1 MDTPLFRASFRFLA
15 CALFGVLGLGSA
27 QAQNQPYPNR
37 PIKMIVPYPA
47 AGNADITGRV
57 IAKKLGTLL
66 NTTVIVENRSGAN
79 GMIGTD
85 AVVKAPADGYTLLM
99 AASGPIVINPVLYAK
114 VPYDPIKDLLP
125 ISQVLSFQYVL
136 VVSATSSINT
146 LNDAVLQGKA
156 QPGKLS
162 FGSTGIGG
170 GGHLAG
176 EMFSMLSGAQF
187 NHVPYKGSA
196 PALVDL
202 LGGQLAFTFDTVLTA
217 SPLIQDK
224 RLKAFAV
231 SGPKRARSLP
241 SIPTM
246 QEEGFKDFDITQFV
260 GLFAPAGTDAAI
272 IERLNQSTRL
282 ALQDAEVIETLQTK
296 GGNDLVGNSAAE
308 FAALI
313 KRELTMYGTLVKRAE
328 IKAE

>member
-1 MDTPLFRASFRFLA
+1 MNTPLFRNLFWHLTFALGALA
-15 CALFGVLGLGSA
+15 VGSA
-27 QAQNQPYPNR
+27 QAQTQPYPSR
-37 PIKMIVPYPA
+37 PIKMMVPYPA
-47 AGNADITGRV
+47 GGNADITGRV
-57 IAKKLGTLL
+57 IAKKMGALL
-66 NTTVIVENRSGAN
+66 NVPVIVENRSGAN

-85 AVVKAPADGYTLLM
+85 AVVKAAADGYTLLM

-114 VPYDPIKDLLP
+114 VPYDPVKDLLP

-136 VVSATSSINT
+136 VVPSSSA
-146 LNDAVLQGKA
+146 LNSLNEIVQQGKA

-162 FGSTGIGG
+162 YGSTGIGG

-241 SIPTM
+241 GIPTM
-246 QEEGFKDFDITQFV
+246 QEAGFQYFDITQFV
-260 GLFAPAGTDAAI
+260 GLLAPAGTEPAMI
-272 IERLNQSTRL
+272 QRLNAVTVQ
-282 ALQDAEVIETLQTK
+282 ALQDPEVIEALQTK
-296 GGNDLVGNSAAE
+296 GGNDLVGNSSAA
-308 FAALI
+308 FADLI
-313 KRELTMYGTLVKRAE
+313 KRELTMYGALIKRAE

>member
-1 MDTPLFRASFRFLA
+1 MPLFRTLCWQLTFALGALA
-15 CALFGVLGLGSA
+15 VGSA
-27 QAQNQPYPNR
+27 QAQSQPYPSR
-37 PIKMIVPYPA
+37 PIKMVVPYPA
-47 AGNADITGRV
+47 GGNADITGRV
-57 IAKKLGTLL
+57 IAKKMGALL
-66 NTTVIVENRSGAN
+66 NVPVIVENRSGAN

-85 AVVKAPADGYTLLM
+85 AVVKAAADGYTLLM

-114 VPYDPIKDLLP
+114 VPYDPVKDLLP

-136 VVSATSSINT
+136 VVPSSSA
-146 LNDAVLQGKA
+146 LNSLKEIVQQGKA

-162 FGSTGIGG
+162 YGSTGIGG

-176 EMFSMLSGAQF
+176 EMFSMLSGSQF

-224 RLKAFAV
+224 RLRAFAV
-231 SGPKRARSLP
+231 SGPQRARSLP
-241 SIPTM
+241 NIPTM
-246 QEEGFKDFDITQFV
+246 QEAGFKDFDITQFV
-260 GLFAPAGTDAAI
+260 GLLAPAGTEPAMI
-272 IERLNQSTRL
+272 QRLNAVTVQ
-282 ALQDAEVIETLQTK
+282 ALQDPEVIEALQTK
-296 GGNDLVGNSAAE
+296 GGNDLVGNSSAA
-308 FAALI
+308 FADLI
-313 KRELTMYGTLVKRAE
+313 KRELTMYGALIKRAE

>member
-1 MDTPLFRASFRFLA
+1 MHIRIFHAFSLILVLFVGPFWLT
-15 CALFGVLGLGSA
+15 SA
-27 QAQNQPYPNR
+27 QAEPYPNR
-37 PIKMIVPYPA
+37 PIKMVVPYPA
-47 AGNADITGRV
+47 GGNADITGRV
-57 IAKKLGTLL
+57 MAKKMSALL
-66 NTTVIVENRSGAN
+66 NTPIVVDNRSGAN

-85 AVVKAPADGYTLLM
+85 IVAKAAPDGYTLLM

-114 VPYDPIKDLLP
+114 VPYDPLKGLQP

-136 VVSATSSINT
+136 VVSAASSINT
-146 LNDAVLQGKA
+146 LNEAVLQGTA

-162 FGSTGIGG
+162 CGSTGIGG
-170 GGHLAG
+170 GGQLAG

-217 SPLIQDK
+217 SPLIQEK

-241 SIPTM
+241 DIPTM
-246 QEEGFKDFDITQFV
+246 QEAGFKDFDITQFV
-260 GLFAPAGTDAAI
+260 GVFAPSGIDSAI
-272 IERLNQSTRL
+272 VQRLNEVIIQ
-282 ALQDAEVIETLQTK
+282 ALQDAEVIEALQTK
-296 GGNDLVGNSAAE
+296 GGNDLIGNSPTAFAE
-308 FAALI
+308 LLS
-313 KRELTMYGTLVKRAE
+313 RELTMYGTLIKRAGV
-328 IKAE
+328 KAE

>member
-1 MDTPLFRASFRFLA
+1 MRSALFRSVFWLLA
-15 CALFGVLGLGSA
+15 CALGAIGLGTA
-27 QAQNQPYPNR
+27 QAQIQPYPYR
-37 PIKMIVPYPA
+37 PIKIVVPYPA
-47 AGNADITGRV
+47 GGNADITGRV
-57 IAKKLGTLL
+57 IAKKLSALL
-66 NTTVIVENRSGAN
+66 NIPVIVDNRSGAN

-85 AVVKAPADGYTLLM
+85 AVVRSAPDGYTLLM

-114 VPYDPIKDLLP
+114 VPYDPIKDLQP

-136 VVSATSSINT
+136 VVSAASSINT
-146 LNDAVLQGKA
+146 LDDAVRQGKA

-176 EMFSMLSGAQF
+176 EMFSVLSGAQF

-241 SIPTM
+241 TIPTM
-246 QEEGFKDFDITQFV
+246 QEAGFKDFDITQFV
-260 GLFAPAGTDAAI
+260 GLFAPAGTDSVI
-272 IERLNQSTRL
+272 IERLNAASIQ
-282 ALQDAEVIETLQTK
+282 AIQDPEVIEALQTK
-296 GGNDLVGNSAAE
+296 GGNDLVGSSYVE
-308 FAALI
+308 FAELI
-313 KRELTMYGTLVKRAE
+313 KRELSMYGALIKRAE

>member
-1 MDTPLFRASFRFLA
+1 MNMPLFRTLFWHLTFALGALA
-15 CALFGVLGLGSA
+15 VGSA
-27 QAQNQPYPNR
+27 QAQTQPYPSR
-37 PIKMIVPYPA
+37 PIKMVVPYPA
-47 AGNADITGRV
+47 GGNADITGRV
-57 IAKKLGTLL
+57 IAKKMGALL
-66 NTTVIVENRSGAN
+66 NVPVIVEHRSGAN

-85 AVVKAPADGYTLLM
+85 AVVKAAADGYTLLM

-114 VPYDPIKDLLP
+114 VPYDPVKDLLP

-136 VVSATSSINT
+136 VVPSSSA
-146 LNDAVLQGKA
+146 LNSLNEIVQQGKA

-162 FGSTGIGG
+162 YGSTGIGG

-241 SIPTM
+241 GIPTM
-246 QEEGFKDFDITQFV
+246 QEAGFQDFDITQFV
-260 GLFAPAGTDAAI
+260 GLLAPAGTEPAMI
-272 IERLNQSTRL
+272 QRLNAVTVQ
-282 ALQDAEVIETLQTK
+282 ALQDPEVIEALQTK
-296 GGNDLVGNSAAE
+296 GGNDLVGNSSAA
-308 FAALI
+308 FADLI
-313 KRELTMYGTLVKRAE
+313 KRELTMYGALIKRAE

>member
-1 MDTPLFRASFRFLA
+1 MNTPLFRNLFWHLTFALGALA
-15 CALFGVLGLGSA
+15 VGSA
-27 QAQNQPYPNR
+27 QAQTQPYPSR
-37 PIKMIVPYPA
+37 PIKMVVPYPA
-47 AGNADITGRV
+47 GGNADITGRV
-57 IAKKLGTLL
+57 IAKKMGALL
-66 NTTVIVENRSGAN
+66 NVPVIVENRSGAN

-85 AVVKAPADGYTLLM
+85 AVVKAAADGYTLLM

-114 VPYDPIKDLLP
+114 VPYDPVKDLLP

-136 VVSATSSINT
+136 VVPSSSA
-146 LNDAVLQGKA
+146 LNSLNEIVQQGKA

-162 FGSTGIGG
+162 YGSTGIGG

-241 SIPTM
+241 GIPTM
-246 QEEGFKDFDITQFV
+246 QEAGFQDFDITQFV
-260 GLFAPAGTDAAI
+260 GLLAPAGTEPAMI
-272 IERLNQSTRL
+272 QRLNAVTVQ
-282 ALQDAEVIETLQTK
+282 ALQDPEVIEALQTK
-296 GGNDLVGNSAAE
+296 GGKDLVGNSSAA
-308 FAALI
+308 FADLI
-313 KRELTMYGTLVKRAE
+313 KRELTMYGALIKRAE

>member
-1 MDTPLFRASFRFLA
+1 MHMPFFRTVCWHLA
-15 CALFGVLGLGSA
+15 FVFGAIGVGSA
-27 QAQNQPYPNR
+27 QAQPYPNR
-37 PIKMIVPYPA
+37 PIKIVVPYPA
-47 AGNADITGRV
+47 GGNADITGRV
-57 IAKKLGTLL
+57 IAKKMGALL
-66 NTTVIVENRSGAN
+66 NVPVVVENRSGAN

-85 AVVKAPADGYTLLM
+85 AVVRAPADGYTLLM

-114 VPYDPIKDLLP
+114 VPYDPIKDLIP

-136 VVSATSSINT
+136 VVSAASSINT

-176 EMFSMLSGAQF
+176 EMFSMLSSVQF

-241 SIPTM
+241 NIPTM
-246 QEEGFKDFDITQFV
+246 QEAGFKDFDITQFV
-260 GLFAPAGTDAAI
+260 GLFAPAGTEPSI
-272 IERLNQSTRL
+272 IERLNAVSVQAT
-282 ALQDAEVIETLQTK
+282 QDPEVIEALQTK
-296 GGNDLVGNSAAE
+296 GGNDLVGGSSTAFAE
-308 FAALI
+308 LIQRELAMYSALI
-313 KRELTMYGTLVKRAE
+313 KRAE

>member
-1 MDTPLFRASFRFLA
+1 MNTPLFRNLFWHLTFALGALA
-15 CALFGVLGLGSA
+15 VGSA
-27 QAQNQPYPNR
+27 QAQTQPYPSR
-37 PIKMIVPYPA
+37 PIKMMVPYPA
-47 AGNADITGRV
+47 GGNADITGRV
-57 IAKKLGTLL
+57 IAKKMGALL
-66 NTTVIVENRSGAN
+66 NVPVIVENRSGAN

-85 AVVKAPADGYTLLM
+85 AVVKAAADGYTLLM

-114 VPYDPIKDLLP
+114 VPYDPVKDLLP

-136 VVSATSSINT
+136 VVPSSSA
-146 LNDAVLQGKA
+146 LNSLNEIVQQGKA

-162 FGSTGIGG
+162 YGSTGIGG

-241 SIPTM
+241 GIPTM
-246 QEEGFKDFDITQFV
+246 QEAGFQDFDITQFV
-260 GLFAPAGTDAAI
+260 GLLAPAGTEPAMI
-272 IERLNQSTRL
+272 QRLNAVTVQ
-282 ALQDAEVIETLQTK
+282 ALQDPEGIEALQTK
-296 GGNDLVGNSAAE
+296 GGNDLVGNSSAA
-308 FAALI
+308 FADLI
-313 KRELTMYGTLVKRAE
+313 KRELTMYGALIKRAE

>member
-1 MDTPLFRASFRFLA
+1 MHTPRFRTLLWLFA
-15 CALFGVLGLGSA
+15 CGLGALGLGPA
-27 QAQNQPYPNR
+27 QAQSQPYPNR
-37 PIKMIVPYPA
+37 PIKMVVPYPA
-47 AGNADITGRV
+47 GGNADITGRV
-57 IAKKLGTLL
+57 IAKKMSALL
-66 NTTVIVENRSGAN
+66 NIPVIVENRSGAN

-85 AVVKAPADGYTLLM
+85 AVVKAAPDGYTLLM

-114 VPYDPIKDLLP
+114 VPYDPVKDLQP

-136 VVSATSSINT
+136 VVSAASSINT

-217 SPLIQDK
+217 SPLIQEK

-241 SIPTM
+241 DIPTM
-246 QEEGFKDFDITQFV
+246 QEAGFKDFDITQFV
-260 GLFAPAGTDAAI
+260 GLFAPAGTEPAI
-272 IERLNQSTRL
+272 VERLNQSTNQ
-282 ALQDAEVIETLQTK
+282 ALQDAEVIEALQTK
-296 GGNDLVGNSAAE
+296 GGNDLAGNSSVE

-313 KRELTMYGTLVKRAE
+313 KHELTMYGALIKRAD

>member
-1 MDTPLFRASFRFLA
+1 MYRPFFRSVCLHLA
-15 CALFGVLGLGSA
+15 FALGAIGVSSA
-27 QAQNQPYPNR
+27 QAQPYPNR
-37 PIKMIVPYPA
+37 PIKMVVPYPA
-47 AGNADITGRV
+47 GGNADITGRV
-57 IAKKLGTLL
+57 IAKRMGALL
-66 NTTVIVENRSGAN
+66 NVPVVVENRSGAN

-85 AVVKAPADGYTLLM
+85 AVVRSTPDGYTLLM
-99 AASGPIVINPVLYAK
+99 AASGPIVINPVLYPK
-114 VPYDPIKDLLP
+114 VPYDPIKDLHP

-136 VVSATSSINT
+136 VASAASSINA

-241 SIPTM
+241 SVPTM
-246 QEEGFKDFDITQFV
+246 QEAGFKDFDITQFV
-260 GLFAPAGTDAAI
+260 GLFAPAGTELGI
-272 IERLNQSTRL
+272 IERLNVVSVQ
-282 ALQDAEVIETLQTK
+282 AIQDPEVIEALQTK
-296 GGNDLVGNSAAE
+296 GGNDLVGGSSTAFAE
-308 FAALI
+308 LI
-313 KRELTMYGTLVKRAE
+313 QRELAMYSALVKRAK

>member
-1 MDTPLFRASFRFLA
+1 MNTPLFRNLFWHLTFALGALA
-15 CALFGVLGLGSA
+15 VGSA
-27 QAQNQPYPNR
+27 QAQTQPYPSR
-37 PIKMIVPYPA
+37 PIKMVVPYPA
-47 AGNADITGRV
+47 GGNADITGRV
-57 IAKKLGTLL
+57 IAKKMGALL
-66 NTTVIVENRSGAN
+66 NVPVIVENRSGAN

-85 AVVKAPADGYTLLM
+85 AVVKAAADGYTLLM

-114 VPYDPIKDLLP
+114 VPYDPVKDLLP

-136 VVSATSSINT
+136 VVPSSSA
-146 LNDAVLQGKA
+146 LNSLNEIVQQGKA

-162 FGSTGIGG
+162 YGSTGIGG

-241 SIPTM
+241 GIPTM
-246 QEEGFKDFDITQFV
+246 QEAGFQDFDITQFV
-260 GLFAPAGTDAAI
+260 GLLAPAGTEPAMI
-272 IERLNQSTRL
+272 QRLNAVTVQ
-282 ALQDAEVIETLQTK
+282 ALQDPEVIEALQTK
-296 GGNDLVGNSAAE
+296 GGTDLVGNSSAA
-308 FAALI
+308 FADLI
-313 KRELTMYGTLVKRAE
+313 KRELTMYGALIKRAE

>member
-1 MDTPLFRASFRFLA
+1 
-15 CALFGVLGLGSA
+15 V
-27 QAQNQPYPNR
+27 
-37 PIKMIVPYPA
+37 VPYPA
-47 AGNADITGRV
+47 GGNADITGRV
-57 IAKKLGTLL
+57 IAKKMGALL
-66 NTTVIVENRSGAN
+66 NVPVIVENRSGAN

-85 AVVKAPADGYTLLM
+85 AVVKAAADGYTLLM

-114 VPYDPIKDLLP
+114 VPYDPVKDLLP

-136 VVSATSSINT
+136 VVPSSSA
-146 LNDAVLQGKA
+146 LNSLNEIVQQGKA

-162 FGSTGIGG
+162 YGSTGIGG

-224 RLKAFAV
+224 RLRAFAV
-231 SGPKRARSLP
+231 SGPQRARSLP
-241 SIPTM
+241 NIPTM
-246 QEEGFKDFDITQFV
+246 QEAGFKDFDITQFV
-260 GLFAPAGTDAAI
+260 GLLAPAGTEPAMI
-272 IERLNQSTRL
+272 QRLNAVTVQ
-282 ALQDAEVIETLQTK
+282 ALQDPEVIEALQTK
-296 GGNDLVGNSAAE
+296 GGNDLVGNSSAA
-308 FAALI
+308 FADLI
-313 KRELTMYGTLVKRAE
+313 KRELTMYGALIKRAE

>member
-1 MDTPLFRASFRFLA
+1 MNTPLFRNLFWHLTFALGALA
-15 CALFGVLGLGSA
+15 VGSA
-27 QAQNQPYPNR
+27 QAQTQPYPSR
-37 PIKMIVPYPA
+37 PIKMVVPYPA
-47 AGNADITGRV
+47 GGNADITGRV
-57 IAKKLGTLL
+57 IAKKMGALL
-66 NTTVIVENRSGAN
+66 NVPVIVENRSGAN

-85 AVVKAPADGYTLLM
+85 AVVKATADGYTLLM

-114 VPYDPIKDLLP
+114 VPYDPVKDLLP

-136 VVSATSSINT
+136 VVPSSSA
-146 LNDAVLQGKA
+146 LNSLNEIVQQGKA

-162 FGSTGIGG
+162 YGSTGIGG

-241 SIPTM
+241 GIPTM
-246 QEEGFKDFDITQFV
+246 QEAGFQDFDITQFV
-260 GLFAPAGTDAAI
+260 GLLAPAGTEPAMI
-272 IERLNQSTRL
+272 QRLNAVTVQ
-282 ALQDAEVIETLQTK
+282 ALQDPEVIEALQTK
-296 GGNDLVGNSAAE
+296 GGNDLVGNSSAA
-308 FAALI
+308 FADLI
-313 KRELTMYGTLVKRAE
+313 KRELTMYGALIKRAE

>member
-1 MDTPLFRASFRFLA
+1 MPLFRTLFWHLTFALGALA
-15 CALFGVLGLGSA
+15 VGSA
-27 QAQNQPYPNR
+27 QAQTQPYPSR
-37 PIKMIVPYPA
+37 PIKMMVPYPA
-47 AGNADITGRV
+47 GGNADITGRV
-57 IAKKLGTLL
+57 IAKKMGALL
-66 NTTVIVENRSGAN
+66 NVPVIVENRSGAN

-85 AVVKAPADGYTLLM
+85 AVVKAAADGYTLLM

-114 VPYDPIKDLLP
+114 VPYDPVKDLLP

-136 VVSATSSINT
+136 VVPSSSA
-146 LNDAVLQGKA
+146 LNSLNEIVQQGKA

-162 FGSTGIGG
+162 YGSTGIGG

-217 SPLIQDK
+217 SPLIQDN

-241 SIPTM
+241 GIPTM
-246 QEEGFKDFDITQFV
+246 QEAGFQDFDITQFV
-260 GLFAPAGTDAAI
+260 GLLAPAGTEPAMI
-272 IERLNQSTRL
+272 QRLNAVTVQ
-282 ALQDAEVIETLQTK
+282 ALQDPEVIEALQTK
-296 GGNDLVGNSAAE
+296 GGNDLVGNSSAA
-308 FAALI
+308 FADLI
-313 KRELTMYGTLVKRAE
+313 KRELTMYGALIKRAE

>member
-1 MDTPLFRASFRFLA
+1 MASPFARALFWLLA
-15 CALFGVLGLGSA
+15 CALGAIGLGSA
-27 QAQNQPYPNR
+27 QAQNSPYPNR
-37 PIKMIVPYPA
+37 PIKMVVPYPA
-47 AGNADITGRV
+47 GGNADITGRV
-57 IAKKLGTLL
+57 IAKKMSALL
-66 NTTVIVENRSGAN
+66 NSPVIVENRSGAN

-85 AVVKAPADGYTLLM
+85 AVVRSAPDGYTLLM

-114 VPYDPIKDLLP
+114 VPYDPVKDLLP

-136 VVSATSSINT
+136 VVSAASSINT

-217 SPLIQDK
+217 SPLIQEK

-231 SGPKRARSLP
+231 SGSQRARSLP
-241 SIPTM
+241 AIPTM
-246 QEEGFKDFDITQFV
+246 QEAGFKDFDITQFV
-260 GLFAPAGTDAAI
+260 GLFAPAGTDPAM
-272 IERLNQSTRL
+272 IERLNQSTNQ

-296 GGNDLVGNSAAE
+296 GGNDLVGNSSAE

-313 KRELTMYGTLVKRAE
+313 KRELTMYGALIKRAN

>member
-1 MDTPLFRASFRFLA
+1 MNTPLFRNLFWHLTFALGALA
-15 CALFGVLGLGSA
+15 VGSA
-27 QAQNQPYPNR
+27 QAQTQPYPSR
-37 PIKMIVPYPA
+37 PIKMVVPYPA
-47 AGNADITGRV
+47 GGNADITGRV
-57 IAKKLGTLL
+57 IAKKMGALL
-66 NTTVIVENRSGAN
+66 NVPVIVENRSGAN

-85 AVVKAPADGYTLLM
+85 AVVKAAADGYTLLM

-114 VPYDPIKDLLP
+114 VPYDPVKDLLP

-136 VVSATSSINT
+136 VVPSSSA
-146 LNDAVLQGKA
+146 LNSLNEIVQQGKA

-162 FGSTGIGG
+162 YGSTGIGG

-241 SIPTM
+241 GIPTM
-246 QEEGFKDFDITQFV
+246 QEAGFQDFDITQFV
-260 GLFAPAGTDAAI
+260 GLLAPAGTEPAMI
-272 IERLNQSTRL
+272 QRLNAVTVQ
-282 ALQDAEVIETLQTK
+282 ALQDPEVIEALQTK
-296 GGNDLVGNSAAE
+296 GGNDLVGNSSAA
-308 FAALI
+308 FADLI
-313 KRELTMYGTLVKRAE
+313 KRELTMYGALIKRAE

>member
-1 MDTPLFRASFRFLA
+1 MRTPIFCTPIWLLA
-15 CALFGVLGLGSA
+15 FAMGAIGFGSA

-37 PIKMIVPYPA
+37 PIKMVVPYPA
-47 AGNADITGRV
+47 GGNADITGRV
-57 IAKKLGTLL
+57 VAKKMSALL
-66 NTTVIVENRSGAN
+66 NIPIIVENRSGAN

-85 AVVKAPADGYTLLM
+85 AVVKAPADGYSLLM

-114 VPYDPIKDLLP
+114 VPYDPIKDLQP

-136 VVSATSSINT
+136 VVSAASLINT
-146 LNDAVLQGKA
+146 LNDAVLEGKA

-241 SIPTM
+241 TIPTM
-246 QEEGFKDFDITQFV
+246 QEMGFKDFDITQFV
-260 GLFAPAGTDAAI
+260 GLLAPAGTDPAI
-272 IERLNQSTRL
+272 IERLNAVSVQ
-282 ALQDAEVIETLQTK
+282 ALQDPEVIEALQTK
-296 GGNDLVGNSAAE
+296 GGNDLVGNSSVAFAE
-308 FAALI
+308 LI
-313 KRELTMYGTLVKRAE
+313 QRELTMYSALIKRAE

>member
-1 MDTPLFRASFRFLA
+1 MRSALFRSVFWLLA
-15 CALFGVLGLGSA
+15 CALGAIGLGAA
-27 QAQNQPYPNR
+27 QAQIQPYPYR
-37 PIKMIVPYPA
+37 PIKIVVPYPA
-47 AGNADITGRV
+47 GGNADITGRV
-57 IAKKLGTLL
+57 IAKKLSALL
-66 NTTVIVENRSGAN
+66 NIPVIVDNRSGAN

-85 AVVKAPADGYTLLM
+85 AVVRSAPDGYTLLM

-114 VPYDPIKDLLP
+114 VPYDSIKDLQP

-136 VVSATSSINT
+136 VVSAASSINT
-146 LNDAVLQGKA
+146 LDDAVRQGKA

-176 EMFSMLSGAQF
+176 EMFSVLSGAQF

-241 SIPTM
+241 TIPTM
-246 QEEGFKDFDITQFV
+246 QEAGFKDFDITQFV
-260 GLFAPAGTDAAI
+260 GLFAPAGTDSVI
-272 IERLNQSTRL
+272 IERLNAASVQ
-282 ALQDAEVIETLQTK
+282 AIQDPEVIEALQTK
-296 GGNDLVGNSAAE
+296 GGNDLVGSSYVE
-308 FAALI
+308 FAELI
-313 KRELTMYGTLVKRAE
+313 KRELSMYGALIKRAE

>member
-1 MDTPLFRASFRFLA
+1 MNMPLFRTLCWQLTFALGALA
-15 CALFGVLGLGSA
+15 VGSA
-27 QAQNQPYPNR
+27 QAQSQPYPSR
-37 PIKMIVPYPA
+37 PIKMVVPYPA
-47 AGNADITGRV
+47 GGNADITGRV
-57 IAKKLGTLL
+57 IAKKMGALL
-66 NTTVIVENRSGAN
+66 NVPVIVENRSGAN

-85 AVVKAPADGYTLLM
+85 AVVKAAADGYTLLM

-114 VPYDPIKDLLP
+114 VPYDPVKDLLP

-136 VVSATSSINT
+136 VVPSSSA
-146 LNDAVLQGKA
+146 LNSLKEIVQQGKA

-162 FGSTGIGG
+162 YGSTGIGG

-176 EMFSMLSGAQF
+176 EMFSMLSGSQF

-224 RLKAFAV
+224 RLRAFAV
-231 SGPKRARSLP
+231 SGPQRARSLP
-241 SIPTM
+241 NIPTM
-246 QEEGFKDFDITQFV
+246 QEAGFKDFDITQFV
-260 GLFAPAGTDAAI
+260 GLLAPAGTEPAMI
-272 IERLNQSTRL
+272 QRLNAVTVQ
-282 ALQDAEVIETLQTK
+282 ALQDPEVIEALQTK
-296 GGNDLVGNSAAE
+296 GGNDLVGNSSAA
-308 FAALI
+308 FADLI
-313 KRELTMYGTLVKRAE
+313 KRELTMYGALIKRAE

>member
-1 MDTPLFRASFRFLA
+1 MRSALFRSVFWLLA
-15 CALFGVLGLGSA
+15 CALGAIGLGAA
-27 QAQNQPYPNR
+27 QAQIQPYPYR
-37 PIKMIVPYPA
+37 PIKIVVPYPA
-47 AGNADITGRV
+47 GGNADITGRV
-57 IAKKLGTLL
+57 IAKKLSALL
-66 NTTVIVENRSGAN
+66 NIPVIVDNRSGAN

-85 AVVKAPADGYTLLM
+85 AVVRSAPDGYTLLM

-114 VPYDPIKDLLP
+114 VPYDPSKDLQP

-136 VVSATSSINT
+136 VVSAASSINT
-146 LNDAVLQGKA
+146 LDDAVRQGKA

-176 EMFSMLSGAQF
+176 EMFSVLSGAQF

-241 SIPTM
+241 TIPTM
-246 QEEGFKDFDITQFV
+246 QEAGFKDFDITQFV
-260 GLFAPAGTDAAI
+260 GLFAPAGTDSVI
-272 IERLNQSTRL
+272 IERLNAASVQ
-282 ALQDAEVIETLQTK
+282 AIQDPEVIEALQTK
-296 GGNDLVGNSAAE
+296 GGNDLVGSSYVE
-308 FAALI
+308 FAELI
-313 KRELTMYGTLVKRAE
+313 KRELSMYGALIKRAE

>member
-1 MDTPLFRASFRFLA
+1 MYLPFIRPLFWL
-15 CALFGVLGLGSA
+15 LTYTLGVVGLGSA
-27 QAQNQPYPNR
+27 HAQTQDYPSR
-37 PIKMIVPYPA
+37 PIKMVVPYPA
-47 AGNADITGRV
+47 GGNADITGRV
-57 IAKKLGTLL
+57 IAKKMSALL
-66 NTTVIVENRSGAN
+66 SIPVVVENRSGAN

-85 AVVKAPADGYTLLM
+85 AVVRAPADGYTLLM

-114 VPYDPIKDLLP
+114 VPYDPIKDLQP
-125 ISQVLSFQYVL
+125 ISQILSFQYVL
-136 VVSATSSINT
+136 VVSAASSINT

-162 FGSTGIGG
+162 FGSTGVGG

-176 EMFSMLSGAQF
+176 EMFSMLSGAAF

-217 SPLIQDK
+217 SPLIQEK
-224 RLKAFAV
+224 RLRAFAV

-241 SIPTM
+241 DVPTM
-246 QEEGFKDFDITQFV
+246 QEVGFKDFDITQFV
-260 GLFAPAGTDAAI
+260 GLLAPAGTNPTI
-272 IERLNQSTRL
+272 IERLNAVSVQ
-282 ALQDAEVIETLQTK
+282 AIQDPEVIEALQTK
-296 GGNDLVGNSAAE
+296 GGNDLVGGSSIAFAE
-308 FAALI
+308 LIQRELAMYSALI
-313 KRELTMYGTLVKRAE
+313 KRAD

>member
-1 MDTPLFRASFRFLA
+1 MHTRIFHAFSLILVLFAAPLWFT
-15 CALFGVLGLGSA
+15 SA
-27 QAQNQPYPNR
+27 QAQPYPNR
-37 PIKMIVPYPA
+37 PIKMVVPYPA
-47 AGNADITGRV
+47 GGNADITGRV
-57 IAKKLGTLL
+57 MAKKMSALL
-66 NTTVIVENRSGAN
+66 NTPIVVDNRSGAN

-85 AVVKAPADGYTLLM
+85 LVVKAAPDGYTLLM

-114 VPYDPIKDLLP
+114 VPYDPIKDLQP

-136 VVSATSSINT
+136 VVSAASSINT
-146 LNDAVLQGKA
+146 LNEAVLQGKA

-176 EMFSMLSGAQF
+176 EMFAMLSGAQF

-217 SPLIQDK
+217 SPLIQEK

-241 SIPTM
+241 DIPTM
-246 QEEGFKDFDITQFV
+246 QEAGFKDFDITQFV
-260 GLFAPAGTDAAI
+260 GLFAPTGTEAAI
-272 IERLNQSTRL
+272 IERLNQSTNQ
-282 ALQDAEVIETLQTK
+282 ALQDAEVIEALQTK
-296 GGNDLVGNSAAE
+296 GGNDLVGNSSAE
-308 FAALI
+308 FAELI
-313 KRELTMYGTLVKRAE
+313 KRELTMYSALIKRAE

>member
-1 MDTPLFRASFRFLA
+1 MRPPHFDIRFWLLA
-15 CALFGVLGLGSA
+15 LALGVVALGSA
-27 QAQNQPYPNR
+27 QAQNHPYPNR
-37 PIKMIVPYPA
+37 AIKMVVPYPA
-47 AGNADITGRV
+47 GGNADITGRV
-57 IAKKLGTLL
+57 IAKKMSTLL
-66 NTTVIVENRSGAN
+66 NTPVIVENRSGAN

-85 AVVKAPADGYTLLM
+85 AVVRSAPDGYTLLM

-114 VPYDPIKDLLP
+114 VPYDPIKDLQP

-136 VVSATSSINT
+136 VVSAASSINT

-196 PALVDL
+196 PALIDL

-217 SPLIQDK
+217 SPLIQEK

-241 SIPTM
+241 DIPTM
-246 QEEGFKDFDITQFV
+246 QEAGFKDFDITQFV
-260 GLFAPAGTDAAI
+260 GLFAPAGTEPVI
-272 IERLNQSTRL
+272 IERLNQSANQ
-282 ALQDAEVIETLQTK
+282 ALQDTEVIEALQTK
-296 GGNDLVGNSAAE
+296 GGNDLAGNSPVE

-313 KRELTMYGTLVKRAE
+313 KRELTMYGALIQRAD

>member
-1 MDTPLFRASFRFLA
+1 MRLDHFRPLFWLLA
-15 CALFGVLGLGSA
+15 LALGATGLASA
-27 QAQNQPYPNR
+27 QAQIQPYPSR
-37 PIKMIVPYPA
+37 PIKMVVPYPA
-47 AGNADITGRV
+47 GGNADITGRV
-57 IAKKLGTLL
+57 IAKKMSVLL
-66 NTTVIVENRSGAN
+66 NVPVVVENRSGAN

-85 AVVKAPADGYTLLM
+85 AVVRAAADGYTLLM

-114 VPYDPIKDLLP
+114 VPYDPIKDLMP

-136 VVSATSSINT
+136 VVPSSSP
-146 LNDAVLQGKA
+146 LNSLDQITQQGKA

-176 EMFSMLSGAQF
+176 EMFSLLSSAQF

-202 LGGQLAFTFDTVLTA
+202 LGGQLAFTFDAVLTA

-224 RLKAFAV
+224 RLRAFAV

-241 SIPTM
+241 DIPTM
-246 QEEGFKDFDITQFV
+246 QEAGFKDFDITQFV
-260 GLFAPAGTDAAI
+260 GLFAPAGTDPAL
-272 IERLNQSTRL
+272 IERLSRSTQQ
-282 ALQDAEVIETLQTK
+282 ALEDAEVIEALQTK
-296 GGNDLVGNSAAE
+296 GGNDLVGNSSAQFAE
-308 FAALI
+308 LI
-313 KRELTMYGTLVKRAE
+313 KRELSMYGALVKRAD

>member
-1 MDTPLFRASFRFLA
+1 MHTRIFHAFSLILVLFAAPLWFT
-15 CALFGVLGLGSA
+15 SA
-27 QAQNQPYPNR
+27 QAQPYPNR
-37 PIKMIVPYPA
+37 PIKMVVPYPA
-47 AGNADITGRV
+47 GGNADITGRV
-57 IAKKLGTLL
+57 MAKKMSALL
-66 NTTVIVENRSGAN
+66 NTPIVVDNRSGAN

-85 AVVKAPADGYTLLM
+85 LVVKAAPDGYTLLM

-114 VPYDPIKDLLP
+114 VPYDPLKDLQP

-136 VVSATSSINT
+136 VVSAASSINT
-146 LNDAVLQGKA
+146 LNEAVLQGKA

-176 EMFSMLSGAQF
+176 EMFAMLSGAQF

-217 SPLIQDK
+217 SPLIQEK

-241 SIPTM
+241 DIPTM
-246 QEEGFKDFDITQFV
+246 QEAGFKDFDITQFV
-260 GLFAPAGTDAAI
+260 GLFAPTGTEAAI
-272 IERLNQSTRL
+272 IERLNQSTIQ
-282 ALQDAEVIETLQTK
+282 ALQDAEVIEALQTK
-296 GGNDLVGNSAAE
+296 GGNDLVGNSSAE
-308 FAALI
+308 FAELI
-313 KRELTMYGTLVKRAE
+313 KRELTMYSALIKRAE

>member
-1 MDTPLFRASFRFLA
+1 MGA
-15 CALFGVLGLGSA
+15 
-27 QAQNQPYPNR
+27 
-37 PIKMIVPYPA
+37 
-47 AGNADITGRV
+47 
-57 IAKKLGTLL
+57 LL
-66 NTTVIVENRSGAN
+66 NVPVVVENRGGAN

-99 AASGPIVINPVLYAK
+99 TASGPIVINPVLYAK
-114 VPYDPIKDLLP
+114 VPYDPIKDLQP
-125 ISQVLSFQYVL
+125 ISQILSFQYVL
-136 VVSATSSINT
+136 VVSAASSINT

-176 EMFSMLSGAQF
+176 EMFSILSGAQF

-217 SPLIQDK
+217 SPLIQEK

-231 SGPKRARSLP
+231 SGPTRARSLP
-241 SIPTM
+241 NIPTM
-246 QEEGFKDFDITQFV
+246 QEAGFKDFDITQFI
-260 GLFAPAGTDAAI
+260 GLLAPAGTDPAI
-272 IERLNQSTRL
+272 IERLNAASVQ
-282 ALQDAEVIETLQTK
+282 AVKDPEVIEALQTK
-296 GGNDLVGNSAAE
+296 GGNDLVGSSSAE
-308 FAALI
+308 FAELI
-313 KRELTMYGTLVKRAE
+313 KRELAMYSTLIKRAE

>member
-1 MDTPLFRASFRFLA
+1 MHNPFFRTVCWYLA
-15 CALFGVLGLGSA
+15 FALGAIGVGSA
-27 QAQNQPYPNR
+27 QAQPYPNR
-37 PIKMIVPYPA
+37 PIKMVVPYPA
-47 AGNADITGRV
+47 GGNADITGRV
-57 IAKKLGTLL
+57 VAKRMGTLL
-66 NTTVIVENRSGAN
+66 NIPIVVENRSGAN

-85 AVVKAPADGYTLLM
+85 AVVRAPADGYTLLM

-176 EMFSMLSGAQF
+176 EMFSMLSGAAF
-187 NHVPYKGSA
+187 IHVPYKGSA

-241 SIPTM
+241 NIPTM
-246 QEEGFKDFDITQFV
+246 QEAGFKDFDITQFV
-260 GLFAPAGTDAAI
+260 GLFAPAGTEAAI
-272 IERLNQSTRL
+272 IERLNAVSVQ
-282 ALQDAEVIETLQTK
+282 AIQDPEVIEALQTK
-296 GGNDLVGNSAAE
+296 GGNDLVGSSSVE
-308 FAALI
+308 FAELVKRELAMYSTLI
-313 KRELTMYGTLVKRAE
+313 KRAD